1 MSDNIDLCL
10 ARLQDLAGFIGV
22 GLVDE
27 QTGFLMGQIQA
38 EHNTLNLQLA
48 AAVNTEVVRS
58 KRLAIKTL
66 RLDDTIE
73 DILITLGKHYHLIRP
88 SRVRPN
94 LFFYLALD
102 KARANLALARMML
115 NEAEEELSIS

>member
-1 MSDNIDLCL
+1 MSDNIDACL
-10 ARLQDLAGFIGV
+10 ARLQNLAGFIGV

-27 QTGFLMGQIQA
+27 ETGFLMGQIEA
-38 EHNTLNLQLA
+38 ERNTLNLQLA
-48 AAVNTEVVRS
+48 AAANTEVVRS
-58 KRLAIKTL
+58 KRKAINTL
-66 RLDDTIE
+66 QLDDTIE

-102 KARANLALARMML
+102 KTRANLALARMML
-115 NEAEEELSIS
+115 NEAEQELSIP

>member
-1 MSDNIDLCL
+1 MSDNIDVCL
-10 ARLQDLAGFIGV
+10 ARLQNLTGFIGV

-27 QTGFLMGQIQA
+27 ETGFLMGQIEA
-38 EHNTLNLQLA
+38 ERNTLNLQLA
-48 AAVNTEVVRS
+48 AAANTEVVRS
-58 KRLAIKTL
+58 KRKAINTL
-66 RLDDTIE
+66 QLDDTIE

-102 KARANLALARMML
+102 RTRANLALARMML
-115 NEAEEELSIS
+115 NEAEQELSIP